1 MGKEK
6 IKIGFDLD
14 GVIIGKP
21 PFMPKYL
28 MERLVRKKDH
38 GLAYRY
44 PESKFERRIRW
55 LSHLP
60 LFRPP
65 INKNIKLIHELYK
78 SKNYELYVVSSRY
91 SFLEGRTKEWFK
103 FYRLRGLFKEI
114 HINLKDEQ
122 PHIYKE
128 KMIKKLKLN
137 VFIDD
142 DVLLLKYLK
151 SKLKTTDLLY
161 IDNHKDFPK
170 MDKKNIDSL

>member
-21 PFMPKYL
+21 PFMSKYL

-38 GLAYRY
+38 GLAYRF
-44 PESKFERRIRW
+44 PQSKIERCIRW

-60 LFRPP
+60 PLRPP
-65 INKNIKLIHELYK
+65 IKKNIKLIHELYK

-103 FYRLRGLFKEI
+103 YYRLRELFKEI
-114 HINLKDEQ
+114 YINLKDEQ

-142 DVLLLKYLK
+142 DRPLLEYLK
-151 SKLKTTDLLY
+151 KRLKNVDLVFVEEQEEKFNNL
-161 IDNHKDFPK
+161 K
-170 MDKKNIDSL
+170 